1 VKVRALANGNVLTV
15 VDGEPQSAAEIR
27 RETVDPLVGLG
38 LFEYEE
44 QEAEPEETEPTEAPR
59 KRTRTRK
66 R

>member
-44 QEAEPEETEPTEAPR
+44 QEAEPEETEPTEAP
-59 KRTRTRK
+59 KRTRK
-66 R
+66 RKR